1 MMASPIPHSEPALIE
16 ANGITLCYQT
26 FGRPADP
33 ALLLVDGSGCQM
45 IEWDDAWCEQL
56 AERGY
61 YVIRYDNRDMG
72 LSTKF
77 DAAGAPPVPASPLT
91 DTLKHAPYTLAD
103 MADDGMALLGAL
115 GIPAAH
121 IVGISMGG
129 FIVQQMAIRHPAQVR
144 TMTSI
149 MSGTRNPDVPR
160 HLPPVPPD
168 VRSRLDNRALYIET
182 YTRWEQVIA
191 GKYPRSARN
200 LRARAAAQWDRGV
213 SAERK
218 ARHSAAIAATP
229 CWKKELA
236 AVTAPSLIIHGD
248 ADPLVPVEAGYDT
261 AASIPGARMLVIEG
275 WGHGYPGARAL
286 APADQRHR
294 QARAVTAYGASA
306 RLFAPASTSSRRICC
321 AFCGSSNTGLWAERA
336 KV

>member
-1 MMASPIPHSEPALIE
+1 MKPAIPHTEPAFAA
-16 ANGITLCYQT
+16 ANGITLCYQA
-26 FGRPADP
+26 FGCPFDP

-45 IEWDDAWCEQL
+45 IEWDDEWCERL
-56 AERGY
+56 AARGY

-77 DAAGAPPVPASPLT
+77 DQAGVPPLPASPLT
-91 DTLKHAPYTLAD
+91 DAIAYQVPYTLAD

-115 GIPAAH
+115 KIPAAH

-129 FIVQQMAIRHPAQVR
+129 FIVQQMAIRHPAQVL
-144 TMTSI
+144 TMTSM

-160 HLPPVPPD
+160 HIPPLGPE
-168 VRSRLDNRALYIET
+168 VRARLDTREVYLET
-182 YTRWEQVIA
+182 YTRWEQAIA
-191 GKYPRSARN
+191 GRYPRSTRN
-200 LRARAAAQWDRGV
+200 LRARAAAQWERGV
-213 SAERK
+213 CAAPQTAERK

-261 AASIPGARMLVIEG
+261 AASIPGAKILIIEG
-275 WGHGYPGARAL
+275 WGHGYPAPVLWPRLINAIAR
-286 APADQRHR
+286 H
-294 QARAVTAYGASA
+294 AR
-306 RLFAPASTSSRRICC
+306 
-321 AFCGSSNTGLWAERA
+321 
-336 KV
+336 